1 MFQKIRYRLLL
12 SYLVVFSSLLGI
24 FALAIRIV
32 FTHSLSEQI
41 TDKLIAIGKGAA
53 ADVKFEKGRLTIQND
68 FHPQDLTADHQLL
81 QWFDSQGNLITQEG
95 QTLLNLPLLQ
105 KKMLQ
110 IQTGESSA
118 CLGGLRYVDAERLPV
133 WVGRLANPEDKVP
146 IQGVTVAVIDS
157 DNHQLI
163 GYVRVSQ
170 SLKEFN
176 QTVEKLD
183 WGLGGGIIITLVLS
197 GIGGILLTRQAMQPI
212 EESFQRL
219 KQFTAD
225 ASHELRSPLMAI
237 KINAELPLEYPMEI
251 GPKDAEKFQA
261 IASATNQMT
270 RLTEDL
276 LFLARTDKVPNVDWN
291 NINLTSILENLLPL
305 YQPQAQAKQINL
317 ISQLTENLYLMGD
330 SVQLTRLFSNLIEN
344 ALYYTPLEGVVEIK
358 TTRVGSQ
365 VYVKVQDTGMGIAP
379 EHIDKVFERFWRVD
393 KSRSYNSG
401 GSGLGLAIAQAIA
414 QNHGGL
420 ITVTSQLGFG
430 SCFNVRLPA
439 SIEPI

>member
-12 SYLVVFSSLLGI
+12 SYSVVFASLLGI
-24 FALAIRIV
+24 FALAVRIV
-32 FTHSLSEQI
+32 FAHNLTTQI
-41 TDKLIAIGKGAA
+41 TDKLTAIGQSAT
-53 ADVKFEKGRLTIQND
+53 ADVEFETGRLTVEND
-68 FHPQDLTADHQLL
+68 FLPNNLIAHRQAL
-81 QWFDSQGNLITQEG
+81 QWFDSQGNLIAQQG
-95 QTLLNLPLLQ
+95 QNLLTLPLLPKEMVQ
-105 KKMLQ
+105 F
-110 IQTGESSA
+110 QTG
-118 CLGGLRYVDAERLPV
+118 
-133 WVGRLANPEDKVP
+133 KVP
-146 IQGVTVAVIDS
+146 IQAVTVPIIDS
-157 DNHQLI
+157 DNHKLV

-170 SLKEFN
+170 SLDEFHE
-176 QTVEKLD
+176 TLEKLD
-183 WGLGGGIIITLVLS
+183 WGLGGGIIITLILS
-197 GIGGILLTRQAMQPI
+197 GIGGIVLTHQAMQPI

-237 KINAELPLEYPMEI
+237 KINAELPLEYPDEI
-251 GPKDAEKFQA
+251 GPKDAEKFHA

-276 LFLARTDKVPNVDWN
+276 LFLARTDKVPNRDWCN
-291 NINLTSILENLLPL
+291 LNLTLILEHLVLL
-305 YQPQAQAKQINL
+305 YKPQAQEKQIKL

-344 ALYYTPLEGVVEIK
+344 ALYYTPLGGVVEIK
-358 TTRVGSQ
+358 TNRVGFL
-365 VYVKVQDTGMGIAP
+365 VDVKVQDTGVGIAP
-379 EHIDKVFERFWRVD
+379 EQIDKVFERFWRAD

-420 ITVTSQLGFG
+420 ITVTSQLEFG

-439 SIEPI
+439 SIN